1 MMVRGRRV
9 DRGIPLQLVQGHTMA
24 NAAMPSRPPLALI
37 VNDQE
42 WWARSLESILAAK
55 GYAVLRAYTG
65 SQALVT
71 ARTARPD
78 VIFIELQLPDI
89 DGVEVCR
96 ALHEDADVGASVP
109 IVLTASGAA
118 DRDRRLA
125 AYKCGAW
132 EFVSEPLDGE
142 LLMARLSNLMKAR
155 REAERLRSEG
165 LIDDITGFYNLRGL
179 ARRAREMGAEAQR
192 RRDSFGCVAIA
203 PDVDV
208 GSGRTTRVT
217 TSAAGLAEQLG
228 SVLRGVVRGSDA
240 VGRLGQSEF
249 AIVSVGTE
257 SAGIA
262 TLARRIQRV
271 VDDSRL
277 ELEATGSVLRVSAGY
292 YAVTDFANAA
302 VDPAE
307 ILVRATTALREAR
320 ASRSS
325 GEIRAYQDSPALRL
339 PSDPSRSVSDFL

>member
-1 MMVRGRRV
+1 
-9 DRGIPLQLVQGHTMA
+9 
-24 NAAMPSRPPLALI
+24 MPGRPPLALI

-42 WWARSLESILAAK
+42 WWARSLESLLAAK

-65 SQALVT
+65 AQALVT
-71 ARTARPD
+71 ARSSRPD

-96 ALHEDADVGASVP
+96 QLHEDMDVGASVP

-125 AYKCGAW
+125 AYSCGAW

-142 LLMARLSNLMKAR
+142 MLMARLSNLMKAR

-165 LIDDITGFYNLRGL
+165 LIDDVTGFYNLRGL

-208 GSGRTTRVT
+208 GTGKPTVRTQ
-217 TSAAGLAEQLG
+217 AAGVVEQLG
-228 SVLRGVVRGSDA
+228 TILKGIVRGSDA

-249 AIVSVGTE
+249 AIISVGTAA
-257 SAGIA
+257 AGVA

-271 VDDSRL
+271 VDDSHLTL
-277 ELEATGSVLRVSAGY
+277 ENPGGLLRISAGY
-292 YAVTDFANAA
+292 YAVNDFAEAA

-307 ILVRATTALREAR
+307 VLVRATTALREAR

-339 PSDPSRSVSDFL
+339 PSDPSRSMSDLL

>member
-1 MMVRGRRV
+1 MMRRGRRV
-9 DRGIPLQLVQGHTMA
+9 DRGVPLQLVQEHTMA
-24 NAAMPSRPPLALI
+24 NAAMPTRPPLALI

-55 GYAVLRAYTG
+55 GYAVLRAYSG
-65 SQALVT
+65 AQALVT
-71 ARTARPD
+71 ARSARPD
-78 VIFIELQLPDI
+78 VIFIELQLPDV
-89 DGVEVCR
+89 DGVDICR
-96 ALHEDADVGASVP
+96 ALNEDLDVGASVP

-142 LLMARLSNLMKAR
+142 LLMARLSNLIKAR

-192 RRDSFGCVAIA
+192 RRDSFACVALA
-203 PDVDV
+203 PDIDIASGKPSLRTQS
-208 GSGRTTRVT
+208 GSV
-217 TSAAGLAEQLG
+217 AEQLG
-228 SVLRGVVRGSDA
+228 AILRGVVRGSDA
-240 VGRLGQSEF
+240 VGRLGQAEF

-257 SAGIA
+257 SAGMA
-262 TLARRIQRV
+262 ALARRIQRV
-271 VDDSRL
+271 VDDSRVDL
-277 ELEATGSVLRVSAGY
+277 ESTSSVLRVSAGY
-292 YAVTDFANAA
+292 YAVDDFANAA

-307 ILVRATTALREAR
+307 VLVRATTALREVRGAR
-320 ASRSS
+320 VS
-325 GEIRAYQDSPALRL
+325 GEIREYQEATGIRL
-339 PSDPSRSVSDFL
+339 PSDPARRAQHLL

>member
-1 MMVRGRRV
+1 MMVRGRRLE
-9 DRGIPLQLVQGHTMA
+9 RGIPLQLVQEHTMA
-24 NAAMPSRPPLALI
+24 NAAIPSRPPLALI

-65 SQALVT
+65 SQALIT
-71 ARTARPD
+71 ARSARPD

-96 ALHEDADVGASVP
+96 LLHEDADVGASVP

-118 DRDRRLA
+118 DRERRLA

-165 LIDDITGFYNLRGL
+165 LIDDVTGFYNLRGL

-192 RRDSFGCVAIA
+192 RRDSFACVAVA
-203 PDVDV
+203 PDVDM
-208 GSGRTTRVT
+208 GRGKPTMRTQ
-217 TSAAGLAEQLG
+217 AAGVVEQLG
-228 SVLRGVVRGSDA
+228 TILKGVVRGSDA

-249 AIVSVGTE
+249 AIVTVGTATE
-257 SAGIA
+257 GIA

-271 VDDSRL
+271 VDDSQLTL
-277 ELEATGSVLRVSAGY
+277 ENADGLLRVSAGY
-292 YAVTDFANAA
+292 YAVSDFANAA
-302 VDPAE
+302 VDAAE
-307 ILVRATTALREAR
+307 VLVRATTALREAR
-320 ASRSS
+320 ASRTS
-325 GEIRAYQDSPALRL
+325 GEIRAYQDSPSLRL
-339 PSDPSRSVSDFL
+339 PSDPSRSMSDLL

>member
-1 MMVRGRRV
+1 MMVRGSRP
-9 DRGIPLQLVQGHTMA
+9 DRPLQLVPEHTMA
-24 NAAMPSRPPLALI
+24 NATMPSRPPLALI

-65 SQALVT
+65 SQAIVT
-71 ARTARPD
+71 ARSARPD

-125 AYKCGAW
+125 AYQCGAW

-142 LLMARLSNLMKAR
+142 LLMARLSNLLKAR

-192 RRDSFGCVAIA
+192 RRDSFACVAVA

-208 GSGRTTRVT
+208 GTGKPTVRTQATGV
-217 TSAAGLAEQLG
+217 AEQLG
-228 SVLRGVVRGSDA
+228 TILKRVVRGSDA

-249 AIVSVGTE
+249 AIVSVGT
-257 SAGIA
+257 STAGVA

-271 VDDSRL
+271 VDDSQLTLENPGGLLRL
-277 ELEATGSVLRVSAGY
+277 SAGY
-292 YAVTDFANAA
+292 YAVSDFANAA
-302 VDPAE
+302 VDAAE
-307 ILVRATTALREAR
+307 VLVRATTALREAR

-339 PSDPSRSVSDFL
+339 PSDPSRSISDLL

>member
-1 MMVRGRRV
+1 MMVRGRRLE
-9 DRGIPLQLVQGHTMA
+9 RGISLQLVQEHTMA
-24 NAAMPSRPPLALI
+24 NAAIPSRPPLALI

-65 SQALVT
+65 SQALIT
-71 ARTARPD
+71 ARSARPD

-96 ALHEDADVGASVP
+96 LLHEDADVGASVP

-118 DRDRRLA
+118 DRERRLA
-125 AYKCGAW
+125 AYQCGAW

-165 LIDDITGFYNLRGL
+165 LIDEVTGFYNLRGL

-192 RRDSFGCVAIA
+192 RRDSFGCVAVA

-208 GSGRTTRVT
+208 GIGKPTMRTQADGVV
-217 TSAAGLAEQLG
+217 EQLG
-228 SVLRGVVRGSDA
+228 TILRGVVRGSDA

-249 AIVSVGTE
+249 AIVTVGTAT
-257 SAGIA
+257 AGIA

-271 VDDSRL
+271 VDDSQLTL
-277 ELEATGSVLRVSAGY
+277 EKPGGLLRISAGY
-292 YAVTDFANAA
+292 YGVSDFANAA

-307 ILVRATTALREAR
+307 VLVRATTALREAR
-320 ASRSS
+320 ASRTS

-339 PSDPSRSVSDFL
+339 PSDPARSMSDLL

>member
-1 MMVRGRRV
+1 
-9 DRGIPLQLVQGHTMA
+9 MA

-42 WWARSLESILAAK
+42 WWARSLESLLAAS
-55 GYAVLRAYTG
+55 GYAVLRSYTG
-65 SQALVT
+65 AQAIIT
-71 ARTARPD
+71 ARSARPD

-96 ALHEDADVGASVP
+96 LLHEDADVGASVP

-118 DRDRRLA
+118 DRDRRLS

-142 LLMARLSNLMKAR
+142 LLIARLSNLMKAR

-165 LIDDITGFYNLRGL
+165 LIDELTGFYNLRGL

-192 RRDSFGCVAIA
+192 RRDSFACVAIA
-203 PDVDV
+203 PEVDV
-208 GSGRTTRVT
+208 GMGKPTVRTQ
-217 TSAAGLAEQLG
+217 SAGVLEQLG
-228 SVLRGVVRGSDA
+228 TILRGAVRGSDV

-249 AIVSVGTE
+249 AIVSVGT
-257 SAGIA
+257 ATTGIA

-271 VDDSRL
+271 IDDSQITL
-277 ELEATGSVLRVSAGY
+277 DNPDGLLRVSAGY
-292 YAVTDFANAA
+292 YAVSDFANAA

-307 ILVRATTALREAR
+307 VLVRATTALREAR
-320 ASRSS
+320 ASRTS
-325 GEIRAYQDSPALRL
+325 GEIRAYQESPTLRL
-339 PSDPSRSVSDFL
+339 PSDPSRSIADLL